1 MNFLSLVFVNLRRN
15 WIRTLLTMASV
26 MVALF
31 LYCTLGGVLDTL
43 KAAGDSGS
51 RERLATR
58 NAISL
63 VQVIPGS
70 YQDRIAAIPGV
81 QRVCI
86 QNWFGAQDPVDKKGF
101 FAQFAVDNNFW
112 PVYAKDMALVQWSD
126 PQVQIPV
133 AADQDPHMAAYFA
146 ERNACIVGEGL
157 MKQKG
162 WKLGQSVKLEGT
174 IYPGTW
180 DFVIRGVYRH
190 KPGSAL
196 TDDVFWFRFDYLS
209 EKGMGGQ
216 NFVGVYKVAISD
228 PSRSA
233 AIAKEID
240 AQFENS
246 DAATLTESEQ
256 AFGAGFVSMYGNV
269 PFALR
274 VIGLAVVFT
283 ILLIAANTM
292 VTAVRERTSE
302 IGVLKTLGF
311 TDSSVFMMIVV
322 EAAVITLGGGVA
334 GAMLAR
340 LAVSGANLG
349 FLPPIVLQWSTVLTG
364 IAIAVVIGAISGLI
378 PAIQASRLR
387 IVDALRRVD

>member
-1 MNFLSLVFVNLRRN
+1 MNKLSLVIVNLNRN
-15 WIRTLLTMASV
+15 WLRTLLTQASV

-31 LYCTLGGVLDTL
+31 LFCTLGGVLDTL
-43 KAAGDSGS
+43 KAAADSGS
-51 RERLATR
+51 RDRLATR

-63 VQVIPGS
+63 TQWLPGN

-81 QRVCI
+81 RRVSI

-101 FAQFAVDNNFW
+101 FAQFAVDENFW
-112 PVYAKDMALVQWSD
+112 PMYKKDFGIVKWSD
-126 PQVQIPV
+126 PQVQV
-133 AADQDPHMAAYFA
+133 AVPPDQDPHMAAYFA
-146 ERNACIVGEGL
+146 EKNACIVGQDL
-157 MKQKG
+157 MKSKG
-162 WKLGQSVKLEGT
+162 WKLGQTIKLEGT
-174 IYPGTW
+174 IFPGTW
-180 DFVIRGVYRH
+180 DFVIRGVYHR
-190 KPGSAL
+190 KEGG
-196 TDDVFWFRFDYLS
+196 TWRDDMMLFRFDYLS

-216 NFVGVYKVAISD
+216 KLCGVFKLDISD

-233 AIAKEID
+233 EIAKQVD
-240 AQFENS
+240 AMFENS

-274 VIGLAVVFT
+274 IIGLAVVFT

-311 TDSSVFMMIVV
+311 TDGAVFGLIVT
-322 EAAVITLGGGVA
+322 EAAVITLGGGIV
-334 GAMLAR
+334 GALLAR
-340 LAVSGANLG
+340 LAVNGANLG
-349 FLPPIVLQWSTVLTG
+349 FLPPIVVQWSTVFTG
-364 IAIAVVIGAISGLI
+364 IAIALLIGAVSGLI